1 MAISG
6 IEAAVDRTVQRLSPD
21 ARVQEDVKAAFL
33 DLFEEL
39 FDRLTAAQQ
48 GARGPAAPAA
58 AVGPTTLYS
67 LEQPGAAAVRTRDV
81 VGSGVIS
88 LLKEPDL
95 PPLELL
101 SMDLAAGDPQY
112 NQREAMLRERLDL
125 GALEQRLRSLAD
137 SHGVTYNSE
146 DLAGVLRNAGYDAVH
161 LGSTERY
168 MAAVERLIG
177 YAEDRYRA
185 GASNVPGAA

>member
-1 MAISG
+1 MAVSG
-6 IEAAVDRTVQRLSPD
+6 IEAAIDRTAQRLSPD
-21 ARVQEDVKAAFL
+21 TQVQEDVKAAFL

-39 FDRLTAAQQ
+39 FERLTATQQ
-48 GARGPAAPAA
+48 GPAPAPAQA
-58 AVGPTTLYS
+58 AVVGPTTLYS
-67 LEQPGAAAVRTRDV
+67 LEPQSAPTVRTRDV
-81 VGSGVIS
+81 VSSGVIS
-88 LLKEPDL
+88 LLKDPDQA
-95 PPLELL
+95 PLELL

-112 NQREAMLRERLDL
+112 NRREAMLRERLDL
-125 GALEQRLRSLAD
+125 GALEQRLRSLAE
-137 SHGVTYNSE
+137 SHGVTYNGE

-185 GASNVPGAA
+185 GASNVPGVA